1 MSILFLIL
9 LLNLLTILIR
19 CDDEPIAKMFLYK
32 YTETDPV
39 VQGKSLI
46 ITYKVM
52 NTGDATARDIKIT
65 EKYDKNSFDFIKDVN
80 EDGQVLFTLEELAPG
95 TEMTFNIEIIP
106 KVKGRYGY
114 EIPERAKMTY
124 FANPITIDG
133 TEDEDTLSWSTNLKV
148 RIIDAAEYQR
158 NISYNIKEWG
168 IFFAL
173 YCLPIILSFLQWK
186 SASATINNSI
196 KSSQVVKSP
205 IKFSSEKSKKN

>member
-1 MSILFLIL
+1 MMSIILLVL
-9 LLNLLTILIR
+9 LLNILTILIR

-124 FANPITIDG
+124 FANPFTVDD
-133 TEDEDTLSWSTNLKV
+133 DEDTLSWSTNLKV
-148 RIIDAAEYQR
+148 RIVDAAEHQR
-158 NISYNIKEWG
+158 NISYNLKEWG
-168 IFFAL
+168 LFFTL
-173 YCLPIILSFLQWK
+173 YCMPIILSFLQWK
-186 SASATINNSI
+186 SASAAINNSI
-196 KSSQVVKSP
+196 KSQTTVKSP
-205 IKFSSEKSKKN
+205 IKSPEKSKKN